1 MIIFNPR
8 HFPLSREFSTKIIL
22 SRVNCKEKSKVLFK
36 LHCMVNR
43 NKHSNSI
50 FDSDCTIQVNEISI
64 KTLKGIN
71 SSSGAKKAYLTWKYY
86 FTPIHFIIV
95 LACVR
100 LVVQLYLTLCDPV
113 DWSSVQGDSPG
124 QNTEVG
130 CHALLQGIFP
140 TQGSSPG
147 LPHCRQILYHLSHQG
162 SPYCSGLLVC
172 LFVLRAER
180 KMRAEI
186 IFILVRVSLI
196 IIYEQSK
203 NTEIENKGGI
213 YW

>member
-71 SSSGAKKAYLTWKYY
+71 SSSGGKKAYLTWKYY
-86 FTPIHFIIV
+86 FTPIHFIMV

-113 DWSSVQGDSPG
+113 DCSLPG
-124 QNTEVG
+124 PLSLVI
-130 CHALLQGIFP
+130 LQARILKWVAMPFSR
-140 TQGSSPG
+140 GSSQP
-147 LPHCRQILYHLSHQG
+147 RDRAQVSHIAG
-162 SPYCSGLLVC
+162 RFFTIWATREALTVLAYWFVC
-172 LFVLRAER
+172 LF
-180 KMRAEI
+180 
-186 IFILVRVSLI
+186 
-196 IIYEQSK
+196 
-203 NTEIENKGGI
+203 
-213 YW
+213 